1 MHILKVIISASI
13 VIMIFEKL
21 NSKYDFFKDIRS
33 KIKNLEE
40 KKERKLLKKEKKFLK
55 ELEKPEEE
63 RDYGVLDPRLSLEV
77 DILTEEFHNIES
89 FVSQLMKLGIMLVVE
104 REELF

>member
-1 MHILKVIISASI
+1 MNILKVIISASI

-40 KKERKLLKKEKKFLK
+40 KKERKLRIISYILVLMVYVITSSIIGNMIVQGVIIWILISF
-55 ELEKPEEE
+55 
-63 RDYGVLDPRLSLEV
+63 RDACFKNSLNE
-77 DILTEEFHNIES
+77 
-89 FVSQLMKLGIMLVVE
+89 QY
-104 REELF
+104 

>member
-1 MHILKVIISASI
+1 MNILKVIISDSI

-40 KKERKLLKKEKKFLK
+40 KKERKLRIISYILVLMVYVITSSIIGNMIVQGVIIGILISF
-55 ELEKPEEE
+55 
-63 RDYGVLDPRLSLEV
+63 RDACFKNSLNE
-77 DILTEEFHNIES
+77 
-89 FVSQLMKLGIMLVVE
+89 QY
-104 REELF
+104 

>member
-1 MHILKVIISASI
+1 MNILKVIISASI

-40 KKERKLLKKEKKFLK
+40 KKERKL
-55 ELEKPEEE
+55 
-63 RDYGVLDPRLSLEV
+63 RIISY
-77 DILTEEFHNIES
+77 ILI
-89 FVSQLMKLGIMLVVE
+89 
-104 REELF
+104 LFI

>member
-1 MHILKVIISASI
+1 MNILKVIISASI

-40 KKERKLLKKEKKFLK
+40 KA
-55 ELEKPEEE
+55 
-63 RDYGVLDPRLSLEV
+63 
-77 DILTEEFHNIES
+77 TEI
-89 FVSQLMKLGIMLVVE
+89 SQRAKQKA
-104 REELF
+104 

>member
-1 MHILKVIISASI
+1 MNILKVIISASI

-40 KKERKLLKKEKKFLK
+40 KKERKLRIISYILVLMV
-55 ELEKPEEE
+55 
-63 RDYGVLDPRLSLEV
+63 YVITSSIIGNMIVQGVIIG
-77 DILTEEFHNIES
+77 ILI
-89 FVSQLMKLGIMLVVE
+89 
-104 REELF
+104 

>member
-1 MHILKVIISASI
+1 MNILKVIISASI

-40 KKERKLLKKEKKFLK
+40 KKERKLRIISYILVLMVYVITSSII
-55 ELEKPEEE
+55 ELTISVI
-63 RDYGVLDPRLSLEV
+63 GTLL
-77 DILTEEFHNIES
+77 
-89 FVSQLMKLGIMLVVE
+89 
-104 REELF
+104 